1 MELGSFVQRAALAGD
16 LRGCHSRLG
25 RPPRK
30 SSGND
35 SRPCGLNLSALGG
48 VERAEH
54 PDEEPAPLG
63 RGFCLAE
70 PNVRA
75 DNGSILP
82 LFSENNGLM
91 PVAHHPSK
99 MARPT
104 NG

>member
-1 MELGSFVQRAALAGD
+1 MELGSLVQRAALAGD
-16 LRGCHSRLG
+16 LRGCHSGLG

-35 SRPCGLNLSALGG
+35 SRPSGLNVSALGG

-54 PDEEPAPLG
+54 PTRNQPPSVG
-63 RGFCLAE
+63 GSGLAD

-82 LFSENNGLM
+82 LFS
-91 PVAHHPSK
+91 
-99 MARPT
+99 
-104 NG
+104 